1 MIRIFFAFSFLLFS
15 CSKER
20 DYTRSNLSY
29 LALGDSY
36 TIGESINIKDSY
48 PNQLKDQIDL
58 IDSLKIIAK
67 TGWTTDELI
76 DTLNRSIIRQYDI
89 VSLLIGVNNQ
99 FRGYSINNYKFEFE
113 NLLNKAINYSNNK
126 KNVFVI
132 SIPDYGVTPFGK
144 SRGKEKIYREINAFN
159 DINRSISE
167 QYNVMYFNVTDIS
180 RLAEDDSS
188 LLADDKLHPSEKMYS
203 EWIDLMKIQI
213 LDSLRSRN

>member
-1 MIRIFFAFSFLLFS
+1 MIRIFFTFSFLLFS
-15 CSKER
+15 CSKET
-20 DYTRSNLSY
+20 DYTRSSLSY

-76 DTLNRSIIRQYDI
+76 DTLNRSNIRQHDI

-99 FRGYSINNYKFEFE
+99 FRGYSINNYKIEFE
-113 NLLNKAINYSNNK
+113 NLLNKAINHSNNK

-144 SRGKEKIYREINAFN
+144 SRGKEKIYREIDAFN

-167 QYNVMYFNVTDIS
+167 KYNVMYFNITDIS
-180 RLAEDDSS
+180 RLAENDSS

>member
-1 MIRIFFAFSFLLFS
+1 MIRIFFTFSFLLFS
-15 CSKER
+15 CSKET

-76 DTLNRSIIRQYDI
+76 DTLNRSNIRQHDI

-99 FRGYSINNYKFEFE
+99 FRGYSINNYKIEFE

-144 SRGKEKIYREINAFN
+144 SRGKEKIYREIDAFN

-167 QYNVMYFNVTDIS
+167 KYNVMYFNITDIS
-180 RLAEDDSS
+180 RLAENDSS

-203 EWIDLMKIQI
+203 EWIDFMKIQI